1 MPEMSHAASRPPV
14 DVAGLGATS
23 VDYVYILPASPEP
36 GGAHA
41 KMRISS
47 RIILCGGQTATALA
61 TCTALGLRAR
71 FVGAL
76 GSDENGRLIRDEL
89 IRRGVD
95 VNDAVVHDAANQ
107 YALILIDERTGER
120 IVLWHRDEGMRLH
133 EAEIRPELLHGVRVL
148 HVDDVDEESAIL
160 AARLARAGGAEVT
173 SDIDRVTERTLE
185 LVESVTIPIFAE
197 HVPAAVTGESDP
209 ERALRKLRKRH
220 TGILCVTLGA
230 HGAVALDRDRFI
242 HIPAFPVHAVDTT
255 GAGDVFRGAFI
266 YAMLQK
272 KPVDEILTFANAA
285 AAASCTKLGALNGV
299 PGLKEVQKIYDGIAL
314 GSAEL

>member
-1 MPEMSHAASRPPV
+1 MRQMSSASSRASV

-23 VDYVYILPASPEP
+23 VDYVYVLPASPEP
-36 GGAHA
+36 GGPHA

-89 IRRGVD
+89 VRRNVD
-95 VNDAVVHDAANQ
+95 VSDAVVHDAPNQ

-120 IVLWHRDEGMRLH
+120 IVLWHRDDGMRLH
-133 EAEIRPELLHGVRVL
+133 ETEIRPELLHGVKVL
-148 HVDDVDEESAIL
+148 HVDDVDEESAIR
-160 AARLARAGGAEVT
+160 AARIARTAGAAVT
-173 SDIDRVTERTLE
+173 SDIDRVTERTIE
-185 LVESVTIPIFAE
+185 LVDSVTIPIFAE
-197 HVPAAVTGESDP
+197 HVPPAITGESDP

-220 TGILCVTLGA
+220 DGILCVTLGA
-230 HGAVALDRDRFI
+230 HGAVALERDRFV
-242 HIPAFPVHAVDTT
+242 HVPAFPVHPVDTT

-266 YAMLQK
+266 YALLQR
-272 KPVDEILTFANAA
+272 KPIDEMLTFANAA

-299 PGLKEVQKIYDGIAL
+299 PRLEEVLRIQEGSSALKQ
-314 GSAEL
+314 

>member
-1 MPEMSHAASRPPV
+1 MLRMPHRPSARA
-14 DVAGLGATS
+14 DVVGLGATS

-36 GGAHA
+36 GGPHA

-61 TCTALGLRAR
+61 ACTALGLRAR

-95 VNDAVVHDAANQ
+95 VSDAVVHDAANQ

-120 IVLWHRDEGMRLH
+120 IVLWHRDDGMRLH
-133 EAEIRPELLHGVRVL
+133 EAEIRPELLKVARVL
-148 HVDDVDEESAIL
+148 HVDDVDEESAIR
-160 AARLARAGGAEVT
+160 AARVARHAGAEVT
-173 SDIDRVTERTLE
+173 SDIDRVTDRTLE

-197 HVPAAVTGESDP
+197 HVPPAITGEADQ

-220 TGILCVTLGA
+220 DGILCMTLGA
-230 HGAVALDRDRFI
+230 QGAVALDRDRFI
-242 HIPAFPVHAVDTT
+242 HVPAFAVHAVDTT

-272 KPVDEILTFANAA
+272 KPVAEILTFANAA

-299 PGLKEVQKIYDGIAL
+299 PRLEEVLRIQE
-314 GSAEL
+314 GSAALKQ

>member
-1 MPEMSHAASRPPV
+1 MPNAPSRSPV

-36 GGAHA
+36 GGPHA

-61 TCTALGLRAR
+61 ACTSLGLRAR
-71 FVGAL
+71 FIGAL
-76 GSDENGRLIRDEL
+76 GSDENGRLIREEL
-89 IRRGVD
+89 VRRGVD
-95 VNDAVVHDAANQ
+95 VSDAVVHDAANQ

-148 HVDDVDEESAIL
+148 HVDDVDEESAIR
-160 AARLARAGGAEVT
+160 AARVARAAGAAVT
-173 SDIDRVTERTLE
+173 SDIDRVTDRTLE
-185 LVESVTIPIFAE
+185 LVGSVTIPIFAE
-197 HVPAAVTGESDP
+197 HVPPAITGEADQ
-209 ERALRKLRKRH
+209 ERALRKLRRGH
-220 TGILCVTLGA
+220 DGILCVTLGA
-230 HGAVALDRDRFI
+230 QGAIALDRDRLI
-242 HIPAFPVHAVDTT
+242 HVPAFPIQAVDTT

-266 YAMLQK
+266 HAMLQK
-272 KPVDEILTFANAA
+272 KSVEEILRFANAA

-299 PGLKEVQKIYDGIAL
+299 PTLEEVRRIHAGMAL
-314 GSAEL
+314 RSER

>member
-1 MPEMSHAASRPPV
+1 MAPSVSRPPA
-14 DVAGLGATS
+14 DVVGLGATS

-36 GGAHA
+36 GGPHA
-41 KMRISS
+41 KMQISS

-61 TCTALGLRAR
+61 ACTALGLRAR

-89 IRRGVD
+89 VRRGVD
-95 VNDAVVHDAANQ
+95 VSDAVVHDAANQ

-133 EAEIRPELLHGVRVL
+133 EAEVRPELLQRVRVL
-148 HVDDVDEESAIL
+148 HVDDVDEESAIR
-160 AARLARAGGAEVT
+160 AARFARAAGAEVT
-173 SDIDRVTERTLE
+173 SDIDRVTGRTLE

-197 HVPAAVTGESDP
+197 HVPPAITGEADQ

-220 TGILCVTLGA
+220 DGLLCVTLGA
-230 HGAVALDRDRFI
+230 QGAVALDRDRFI
-242 HIPAFPVHAVDTT
+242 HVPAFSVHAVDTT

-272 KPVDEILTFANAA
+272 KPVAEILTFANAA
-285 AAASCTKLGALNGV
+285 AAASCTRLGALNGV
-299 PGLKEVQKIYDGIAL
+299 PQLEEVLKIQEGSTAL
-314 GSAEL
+314 KQ